1 MLEQS
6 SRKTRRQAMQSPAH
20 QQRSA
25 SHGRHRSTSGGGGGG
40 GGASGPYQP
49 PTDTSPDLYDFVNAF
64 WTDGQSS
71 RNNRGRDPDD
81 VELDWGRNGYE
92 TVMGRVKAG
101 NKVCDD
107 LRALLKER

>member
-1 MLEQS
+1 
-6 SRKTRRQAMQSPAH
+6 MQGGAH
-20 QQRSA
+20 QARSA
-25 SHGRHRSTSGGGGGG
+25 SHGRHRSTSAS
-40 GGASGPYQP
+40 GGASGAYLP

-81 VELDWGRNGYE
+81 VELDWGKNGYD

-101 NKVCDD
+101 AKVCDD